1 MKQSSILDRTFNES
15 STMWSLLS
23 GSIGALTISEW
34 CLLITA
40 IVTIFNFLKQWYIDM
55 QKLKMLKEEHKLRLQ
70 RGELCD
76 VKKED

>member
-1 MKQSSILDRTFNES
+1 MKQGSILDRTFNES

-55 QKLKMLKEEHKLRLQ
+55 QKLKMLKEEHQLKLQ